1 MKIIKDPS
9 TENKI
14 LLFSHLIIRSLLSK
28 QHQLTESEFSEF
40 INQISTK
47 LDTKEFKGKVI
58 KNSLINGCDLKPVY
72 KHQNIK
78 EYQENNPSLN
88 FSAYTGLFGVIFVVA
103 VLYSIKNR

>member
-28 QHQLTESEFSEF
+28 QHQFTESEFSEF
-40 INQISTK
+40 INQILTE
-47 LDTKEFKGKVI
+47 LDIKEFKGKVI
-58 KNSLINGCDLKPVY
+58 KKSSTDDGNFKPVY
-72 KHQNIK
+72 KHQNIE